1 MDIELRQLELL
12 EALGRG
18 DTLTTASK
26 RLFVSQSALSQRL
39 AALERAAGTD
49 LFVRSGRRLEPTAAG
64 RRWISAAHVILGE
77 VRSAADDVS
86 QLSRPVAP
94 AVRLTSQCSTN
105 FQWLPELL
113 RHYERRHPD
122 VEVRIDTGAGD
133 RPVPAL
139 LEERVDVAIVT
150 KLDADLERVELAP
163 LFADQML
170 AVMARDHALAD
181 RKYLTPRDFDGAHV
195 ILYDSYDPARG
206 ARVPLPL
213 PEGARP
219 RRITFMPQ
227 ITELIVQMVA
237 GSSALAALPNWV
249 VEPHLE
255 AHKLSAVRLT
265 RKGMGRT
272 WYRAT
277 RRGELAPH
285 LANFVALLHQRFA
298 TPAPKK
304 TRR

>member
-1 MDIELRQLELL
+1 MDVDIRQLELL

-18 DTLTTASK
+18 DSLTAASK
-26 RLFVSQSALSQRL
+26 RLFVTQSALSQRL

-86 QLSRPVAP
+86 QLARPASP
-94 AVRLTSQCSTN
+94 TVRLTSQCSTN

-113 RHYERRHPD
+113 RRYERHHPD

-139 LEERVDVAIVT
+139 LEECVDVAIVT
-150 KLDADLERVELAP
+150 KLEADLERVELAP

-170 AVMARDHALAD
+170 AVMAHDHPLAD

-195 ILYDSYDPARG
+195 ILYDSYDAARG

-213 PEGARP
+213 PDGARP

-237 GSSALAALPNWV
+237 GGSALAALPNWV
-249 VEPHLE
+249 VEPYLE
-255 AHKLSAVRLT
+255 PHNLCAVQLT
-265 RKGMGRT
+265 RRGMGRS

-277 RRGELAPH
+277 RRGEQPEH
-285 LANFVALLHQRFA
+285 LAAFVALLHQQFA
-298 TPAPKK
+298 RPAAKRPG
-304 TRR
+304 R